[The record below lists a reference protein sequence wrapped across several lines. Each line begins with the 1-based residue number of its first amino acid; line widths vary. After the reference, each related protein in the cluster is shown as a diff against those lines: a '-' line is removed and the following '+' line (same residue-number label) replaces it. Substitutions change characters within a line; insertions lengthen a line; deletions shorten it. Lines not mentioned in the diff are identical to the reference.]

1 MKCHHS
7 LNHSTN
13 LKMLQCSIFLRS
25 SLFQQHYY
33 IKTQKIKKKLV
44 FMIFIVPPWVSFDTG
59 KNVLKIAN
67 EPIWIIMSC
76 DGTHSKNK
84 TNTKNRT
91 RTKGFNGFQQEE
103 RNTERSNLHGN
114 DTICGWKLR
123 AKNRFI
129 TTTAWQG
136 ERYTTWVVGKGSN
149 VVFIHVLST
158 HIRRRVEAKFDF

>member
-1 MKCHHS
+1 
-7 LNHSTN
+7 
-13 LKMLQCSIFLRS
+13 
-25 SLFQQHYY
+25 
-33 IKTQKIKKKLV
+33 
-44 FMIFIVPPWVSFDTG
+44 MIFIVPPWVSFDTG

-123 AKNRFI
+123 AKKSIHNHNSLTGREI
-129 TTTAWQG
+129 HNVSG
-136 ERYTTWVVGKGSN
+136 REGK
-149 VVFIHVLST
+149 
-158 HIRRRVEAKFDF
+158 